1 DLTLNGL
8 TYFDF
13 TSLEGLPN
21 LLQILLGYNYLTTL
35 KNTASA
41 NSVITIEKFYAP
53 DNFLTHLESDLFFNF
68 PYLYY
73 LFIPNNRLYAL
84 PDHLCNGTQLKM
96 LDFSGN
102 LIRKIN
108 RQQFI
113 ACNYL
118 ETMY

>member
-21 LLQILLGYNYLTTL
+21 LLR
-35 KNTASA
+35 
-41 NSVITIEKFYAP
+41 VYAP

-73 LFIPNNRLYAL
+73 LFIPNNRLHAL

-96 LDFSGN
+96 LDVSGN

-108 RQQFI
+108 RLQFT

-118 ETMY
+118 KTMYVLLLISLYNCKL